1 MDTVYLI
8 CSEIIHKA
16 YQQGEVT
23 QVFDYKST
31 LQELV
36 QADSKKAI
44 EYRIISETGPAHNR
58 SFEAI
63 VLLDGITLGR
73 GIGKTKKEAEQQ
85 AAKGAIEILAKN
97 HEKK

>member
-1 MDTVYLI
+1 M
-8 CSEIIHKA
+8 
-16 YQQGEVT
+16 
-23 QVFDYKST
+23 
-31 LQELV
+31 

-73 GIGKTKKEAEQQ
+73 GIGKTKKEA
-85 AAKGAIEILAKN
+85 GTTSS
-97 HEKK
+97 